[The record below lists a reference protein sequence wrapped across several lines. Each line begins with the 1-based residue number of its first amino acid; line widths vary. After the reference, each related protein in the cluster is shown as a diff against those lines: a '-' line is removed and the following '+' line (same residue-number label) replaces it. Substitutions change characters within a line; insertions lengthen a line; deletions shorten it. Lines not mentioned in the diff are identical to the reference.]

1 MTLHFLNNV
10 ANDAGSTQKLKIYV
24 ILASLKSETMGK
36 LINRIPGPC
45 LLISNY
51 PYSALRTHVVRST
64 SLAMSTSLLKALPGT
79 FGIKNTHIVFAIS
92 RHASRCQ
99 QAISKPCLVNLI
111 SEDTHLVFSTYQPN
125 LPGMGGSLIFS
136 HIRRLGLFLGG
147 SKF

>member
-1 MTLHFLNNV
+1 MCHHQVVMTLHFLNNV

-51 PYSALRTHVVRST
+51 AYSALRTHVVCST

-79 FGIKNTHIVFAIS
+79 FGIKKHSHSIRYIS
-92 RHASRCQ
+92 ACLTMSTSDLK
-99 QAISKPCLVNLI
+99 ALPCKL
-111 SEDTHLVFSTYQPN
+111 D
-125 LPGMGGSLIFS
+125 
-136 HIRRLGLFLGG
+136 IRRHSPSILYLPAESPRDWGVSEIFTHM
-147 SKF
+147 